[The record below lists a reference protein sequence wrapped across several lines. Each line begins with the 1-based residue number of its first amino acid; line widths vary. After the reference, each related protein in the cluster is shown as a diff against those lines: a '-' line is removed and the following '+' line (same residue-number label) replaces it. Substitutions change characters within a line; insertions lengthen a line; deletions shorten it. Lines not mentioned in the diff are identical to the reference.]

1 MVKNMH
7 DHQRGA
13 SALGTVIF
21 LAALGYAV
29 FVGLQY
35 IPQKIENMSIDSIL
49 DSMHILQQQTPAGS
63 VQAVEAT
70 IDRLLNTSELGELR
84 GNFNVQ
90 QNGKTFVVTVSRE
103 WTLNLIYQ
111 EKLMKYEKT
120 LTLE

>member
-1 MVKNMH
+1 MKNMH
-7 DHQRGA
+7 NNEHGG

-29 FVGLQY
+29 FIGLQY
-35 IPQKIENMSIDSIL
+35 VPQKIEDMSLNSIL

-70 IDRLLNTSELGELR
+70 IDRLLSTSELGELR
-84 GNFNVQ
+84 GNFKVQ
-90 QNGKTFVVTVSRE
+90 QDGNTFIVTVSRE
-103 WTLNLIYQ
+103 WKLNLIFQ

-120 LTLE
+120 LTLR

>member
-1 MVKNMH
+1 MKNMH
-7 DHQRGA
+7 NNEHGG

-29 FVGLQY
+29 FIGLQY
-35 IPQKIENMSIDSIL
+35 VPQKIEDMSLNSIL

-70 IDRLLNTSELGELR
+70 IDRLLSTNELGELR
-84 GNFNVQ
+84 GNFKVQ
-90 QNGKTFVVTVSRE
+90 QDGNTFIVTVSRE
-103 WTLNLIYQ
+103 WKLNLIFQ

-120 LTLE
+120 LTLR